1 MSSVDLAGWFQPVWI
16 GIVTAWSLIAG
27 QPVLGN
33 VFWATIATL
42 GFSVLFNVPK
52 YALPYCVLIGALG
65 YATRAELMNAGMG
78 LILAALL
85 MGTLATG
92 FARRFAVSEALF
104 AISPAIPMVPGS
116 YVYKAV
122 LHLVIVANAP
132 HLEHENEELLLTAF
146 NGGAKAAL
154 IILLLS
160 FVIALPGL
168 IWSAIRRAT

>member
-1 MSSVDLAGWFQPVWI
+1 MVSTGVDRDRNGMVVDCRSAGSGQCLLGHDCDI
-16 GIVTAWSLIAG
+16 G
-27 QPVLGN
+27 
-33 VFWATIATL
+33 VFGA
-42 GFSVLFNVPK
+42 VQCPK
-52 YALPYCVLIGALG
+52 EYALPYCVLIGALG

-160 FVIALPGL
+160 FGIALPGL